1 MSVKNSF
8 LLTILTVSLDSADNF
23 IKKKKFMKKM
33 FLMKNIGVKSE
44 NMKY

>member
-23 IKKKKFMKKM
+23 IKKKNYE
-33 FLMKNIGVKSE
+33 KNVFNE
-44 NMKY
+44 KYRC